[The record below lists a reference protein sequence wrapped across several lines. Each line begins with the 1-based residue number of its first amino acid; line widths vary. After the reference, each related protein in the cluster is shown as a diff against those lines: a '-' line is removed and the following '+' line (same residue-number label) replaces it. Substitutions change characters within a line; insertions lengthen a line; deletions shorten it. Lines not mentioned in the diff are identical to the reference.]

1 MSRFILL
8 ILNTCLKKLYFT
20 QRDKRNSCKLS
31 NQKMNIEIVYY
42 QSPLGVLEIRST
54 GSAISDVLFV
64 NSWKGAKI
72 NETELSFVKPKSP
85 VIKACIKQLDEYFAG
100 SRTEFTIHTLQVG
113 TAFQQT
119 VWVALSNIP
128 YGRTISYL
136 ELSKRIGNVKAIRAV
151 GTANGNNSI
160 CIIIPCHRV
169 IGSNGDLI
177 GYGGDLWRK
186 KWLLEHE
193 GKVANGVQT
202 LF

>member
-1 MSRFILL
+1 MTLP
-8 ILNTCLKKLYFT
+8 
-20 QRDKRNSCKLS
+20 
-31 NQKMNIEIVYY
+31 KMNIEIVYY

-54 GSAISDVLFV
+54 GSAISDVLFA

-72 NETELSFVKPKSP
+72 NEAELNFTKPRSP

-100 SRTEFTIHTLQVG
+100 KRTEFTIHTLQVG
-113 TAFQQT
+113 TEFQQT
-119 VWVALSNIP
+119 VWAELCKIP

-160 CIIIPCHRV
+160 CIIVPCHRV
-169 IGSNGDLI
+169 IGSNGDLV

-186 KWLLEHE
+186 NWLLEHE

>member
-1 MSRFILL
+1 MH
-8 ILNTCLKKLYFT
+8 
-20 QRDKRNSCKLS
+20 
-31 NQKMNIEIVYY
+31 IEIIYY
-42 QSPLGVLEIRST
+42 QSPIGALEIRST

-64 NSWKGAKI
+64 NSWKGAKVD
-72 NETELSFVKPKSP
+72 ETGLSFVKPKSSI
-85 VIKACIKQLDEYFAG
+85 IKSCIKQLDEYFAG
-100 SRTEFTIHTLQVG
+100 VRTGFNLHMAQTG
-113 TAFQQT
+113 TGFQQQ
-119 VWVALSNIP
+119 VWKELCNIP

-160 CIIIPCHRV
+160 SIIVPCHRV
-169 IGSNGDLI
+169 IGRNGELV

-193 GKVANGVQT
+193 NKVVNGVQT

>member
-1 MSRFILL
+1 
-8 ILNTCLKKLYFT
+8 
-20 QRDKRNSCKLS
+20 
-31 NQKMNIEIVYY
+31 MNIEIVYY
-42 QSPLGVLEIRST
+42 QSPLGLLEIRST
-54 GSAISDVLFV
+54 GSFLSEVLFI
-64 NSWKGAKI
+64 NSWKGAKV
-72 NETELSFVKPKSP
+72 NETDLIVAKPKSP
-85 VIKACIKQLDEYFAG
+85 VLKVCIKQLDEYFAG
-100 SRTEFTIHTLQVG
+100 TRTEFTIHTSQIG

-119 VWVALSNIP
+119 VWAELCNIP

-160 CIIIPCHRV
+160 SIIVPCHRV

-193 GKVANGVQT
+193 GKIANGVQT

>member
-1 MSRFILL
+1 
-8 ILNTCLKKLYFT
+8 
-20 QRDKRNSCKLS
+20 
-31 NQKMNIEIVYY
+31 MNIEIAYY
-42 QSPLGVLEIRST
+42 QSQLGILEIRST
-54 GSAISDVLFV
+54 GSAISEVLFV
-64 NSWKGAKI
+64 NSWKGAKLIESEI
-72 NETELSFVKPKSP
+72 NFTKPKSP
-85 VIKACIKQLDEYFAG
+85 VLKACIKQLDEYFAG
-100 SRTEFTIHTLQVG
+100 SRTEFTIHTSQVG

-119 VWVALSNIP
+119 IWKELCNIP
-128 YGRTISYL
+128 YGRTISYH

-193 GKVANGVQT
+193 GKIANGVQT